1 MARKIINASDI
12 ASNAMQDENIF
23 KLCNP
28 FVQVKEGKI
37 TKFEDG
43 KLTKFDKQVSSYLL
57 EEVIL
62 EMQKFG
68 ECYARRPN
76 LTEVQY
82 RPVACAMFPVF
93 AGLAPKKGELL
104 DGEDMKNMK
113 KDAVSS
119 FDMSSIT
126 DALEEVPDPSR
137 PGSRASNSSRE
148 SDRSGFSFTGDT
160 FIHEDGTHLK
170 GREAVDVRGLVT
182 YDNNQVAG
190 RSIFE
195 MKGNQ
200 KWTFGLYQGLNYG
213 VGSLVDNIKRHRFKK
228 FYVVVMGIEWV
239 GCAVIDPIGFLISKE
254 KKLSGIPEFRKHVE
268 LKIAYLKQKGKTEE
282 FNQRNEWQHECSSSQ
297 CIKGSKK
304 N

>member
-213 VGSLVDNIKRHRFKK
+213 VGSLVDNIKRHS
-228 FYVVVMGIEWV
+228 
-239 GCAVIDPIGFLISKE
+239 D
-254 KKLSGIPEFRKHVE
+254 
-268 LKIAYLKQKGKTEE
+268 
-282 FNQRNEWQHECSSSQ
+282 
-297 CIKGSKK
+297 
-304 N
+304 